1 MEHQEYE
8 NFIESQ
14 VEELFTSF
22 GQIYMVFFDG
32 KGEKTTKETCWR
44 LQPDCLITRD
54 QIATPEQY
62 VPGKPL
68 EGAWESDLTMGTQ

>member
-22 GQIYMVFFDG
+22 SQIYMVLSMAR
-32 KGEKTTKETCWR
+32 EKK
-44 LQPDCLITRD
+44 QPRKLAGGCSP
-54 QIATPEQY
+54 IA
-62 VPGKPL
+62 
-68 EGAWESDLTMGTQ
+68 